1 MRAEP
6 AYSQLRRGAPDQ
18 DVPAKRQ
25 VSRLSLLS
33 LLAGLAYWIP
43 TVLISVL
50 VSNSLDSPVVVA
62 FLSLGLFLGA
72 CAVILGIRGA
82 NRLEA
87 RGEKGSLLS
96 FFGILL
102 GVLAMIAG
110 FIGTVA
116 ILLFLLTG

>member
-1 MRAEP
+1 
-6 AYSQLRRGAPDQ
+6 
-18 DVPAKRQ
+18 
-25 VSRLSLLS
+25 
-33 LLAGLAYWIP
+33 
-43 TVLISVL
+43 VLINVL

-62 FLSLGLFLGA
+62 FLSLGLLLGA
-72 CAVILGIRGA
+72 VAVILGIRGA

>member
-18 DVPAKRQ
+18 DVPAKRR
-25 VSRLSLLS
+25 VSPLSLLS

-43 TVLISVL
+43 TVLINVL

-62 FLSLGLFLGA
+62 FLSLGLLLGA
-72 CAVILGIRGA
+72 VAVILGIRGA